1 MSQGPTSVS
10 QKKKGQ
16 KSGSV
21 KARTFEFHT
30 EMKILE
36 QDSLLANDLLEKA
49 RTRRRPEGVPQ
60 RGAASRSDEPFTTL
74 LAAAKRVRLA
84 SWQLPMGQQPPQVQ
98 DCIALTE
105 EAANAHARW
114 DPRVQPAALS
124 FL

>member
-1 MSQGPTSVS
+1 
-10 QKKKGQ
+10 
-16 KSGSV
+16 
-21 KARTFEFHT
+21 
-30 EMKILE
+30 MKILE

-49 RTRRRPEGVPQ
+49 RTRRHPEGVPQ
-60 RGAASRSDEPFTTL
+60 RGAASRSDEPFATL

-98 DCIALTE
+98 DCIALTK

-124 FL
+124 FLWRQGKFNLSKGYKVEVETAVWESKSE